1 MSRLSR
7 EMQTLARQVG
17 GSHTGKPARWYRWI

>member
-7 EMQTLARQVG
+7 EMQTLARRAG
-17 GSHTGKPARWYRWI
+17 GSHTRFQ

>member
-17 GSHTGKPARWYRWI
+17 GSHTRFQ